1 MIGHQPFTRCSRSN
15 TPFPRAQGCEDECE
29 VMYFPPPRT
38 CQGNC
43 EQTVMGALR
52 PEGWRPC
59 APVCWADGWAGT
71 GLAPRGGPVG
81 ESGRCG
87 WTGRCRESTCRNPA
101 PAAEA
106 ASSIARLLC
115 PQDGSQ
121 DRSRRPGPLPAL
133 LSSRGGSGRGGRN
146 RGADAGSPKGAH
158 CEVRTLR
165 GLPGCRGGAW
175 TGRGR
180 ARGSE
185 EAGAGAERLNG
196 ALSVGV
202 GRANADEHSQ
212 VVGVC
217 RENGEQSRSP
227 LWPGSLWGIVRG
239 PGGAGD
245 RGGGRPGRCGAGLG
259 GGVPARR
266 EAESL
271 CSGGRASLRVHGH
284 TDDPWLPLGED
295 PRVWAASSCSERVPR
310 CRRIRR
316 EGRPG
321 ARTRAGPGV
330 RRKEA
335 SG

>member
-1 MIGHQPFTRCSRSN
+1 M
-15 TPFPRAQGCEDECE
+15 
-29 VMYFPPPRT
+29 
-38 CQGNC
+38 
-43 EQTVMGALR
+43 
-52 PEGWRPC
+52 
-59 APVCWADGWAGT
+59 CWADGWAGT

-146 RGADAGSPKGAH
+146 RGAGAGSPKGAH

-245 RGGGRPGRCGAGLG
+245 RGGGRPGRCGAGAG
-259 GGVPARR
+259 GGGCAGAPGGGEPVFGRTGFPACPRTHGRPLVAPRR
-266 EAESL
+266 GPAGLGRVQLLGEGPPMQTNPQ
-271 CSGGRASLRVHGH
+271 GGQAGRQDPGGTGCETKGGLRVAG
-284 TDDPWLPLGED
+284 TKY
-295 PRVWAASSCSERVPR
+295 RTSE
-310 CRRIRR
+310 
-316 EGRPG
+316 
-321 ARTRAGPGV
+321 TRANGSEEATCGTEGMCV
-330 RRKEA
+330 R
-335 SG
+335 